1 MASPELLNF
10 SQLCMPIPGDNPAGK
25 SLREDFS
32 AKSSYQAIKDAQK
45 AARDAERAAIR
56 EEGASDLYARLAAC
70 RTGWKPVLEL
80 ADQITSEE
88 SKDLQV
94 VSWWIEA
101 LLRIHSF
108 AGLRD
113 GFRLARELI
122 EAYWDQIYPLPD
134 DEGIETR
141 VGPLAGLNGVESDGV
156 LINPL
161 LNLPI
166 TAAGSQRAMSLIDF
180 QQAGDLERIQDPSRR
195 AQRVQ
200 DGAITLEAF
209 QKAVA
214 ETPTEFF
221 TVLLEDITECAAEFD
236 KLTIAL
242 DDKCGEI
249 QAPPSSNIRN
259 ALTSVREQVEQYV
272 QSRGLLVGQTAAGS
286 SAAGSSVGQTASAN
300 GHTGPIGS
308 RDDAFRALMQ
318 VADFF
323 RRTEPQ
329 SPIPYMLDQAVRWGK
344 MPLAELL
351 KEMLSESVP
360 DSLRLVGIRPPESN
374 E

>member
-10 SQLCMPIPGDNPAGK
+10 SQFCTPIPGDNPAGK
-25 SLREDFS
+25 SAREDFS
-32 AKSSYQAIKDAQK
+32 PKSSYQAIKDAQK
-45 AARDAERAAIR
+45 AARDAERAAVR
-56 EEGASDLYARLAAC
+56 EEGAEDLYARLAAC
-70 RTGWKPVLEL
+70 RSAWKPVAEL
-80 ADQITSEE
+80 ADKITANE
-88 SKDLQV
+88 SKDLQI

-101 LLRIHSF
+101 LLRIHGF

-122 EAYWDQIYPLPD
+122 EVYWDLLYPLPD
-134 DEGIETR
+134 DEGVATR
-141 VGPLAGLNGVESDGV
+141 VGPLAGLNGIESDGV
-156 LINPL
+156 LVNPL

-166 TAAGSQRAMSLIDF
+166 TAAGSQRAMSRIDF
-180 QQAGDLERIQDPSRR
+180 EQAGDLEKIQDPSRR

-200 DGAITLEAF
+200 DGAITLAAF
-209 QKAVA
+209 QMAVT

-221 TVLLEDITECAAEFD
+221 TGLLEDVTACAAEFD
-236 KLTIAL
+236 KLTIAM
-242 DDKCGEI
+242 DEKCGASD
-249 QAPPSSNIRN
+249 APPSSNIRN
-259 ALTSVREQVEQYV
+259 ALTTVREQVEQFV
-272 QSRGLLVGQTAAGS
+272 QSRGALAGEPGASRAGTAA
-286 SAAGSSVGQTASAN
+286 AGGHAVSAN
-300 GHTGPIGS
+300 GHGPIGT
-308 RDDAFRALMQ
+308 REDAFRTLMQ

-351 KEMLSESVP
+351 KEMLSESIP
-360 DSLRLVGIRPPESN
+360 DALRLVGIRPPETN

>member
-1 MASPELLNF
+1 MPSPELLNF
-10 SQLCMPIPGDNPAGK
+10 SQLCTPIPGDNPAGK

-32 AKSSYQAIKDAQK
+32 AKSSYQTIKDAQK
-45 AARDAERAAIR
+45 AARDAERAAVR
-56 EEGASDLYARLAAC
+56 EEGAGDLYARLAAC
-70 RTGWKPVLEL
+70 RAGWKPVLQL
-80 ADQITSEE
+80 AEKITTYE
-88 SKDLQV
+88 SKDLQI

-101 LLRIHSF
+101 LLRIHGF

-122 EAYWDQIYPLPD
+122 EAFWDQLYPLPD
-134 DEGIETR
+134 DEGIATR
-141 VGPLAGLNGVESDGV
+141 VGPLAGLNGIESDGV
-156 LINPL
+156 LVNPL

-195 AQRVQ
+195 SQRVQ
-200 DGAITLEAF
+200 DGAITLDAF

-214 ETPTEFF
+214 ETPTKFF
-221 TVLLEDITECAAEFD
+221 TGLLEDVNACAAEFD
-236 KLTIAL
+236 KLTAVL
-242 DDKCGEI
+242 DEKCGESD
-249 QAPPSSNIRN
+249 APPSSNIRN
-259 ALTSVREQVEQYV
+259 ALTSVREQVEQFV
-272 QSRGLLVGQTAAGS
+272 HSRGALAGEPGAGAVAVAADGH
-286 SAAGSSVGQTASAN
+286 AASAN
-300 GHTGPIGS
+300 GQGPIGT
-308 RDDAFRALMQ
+308 RDDAFRALKQ

-351 KEMLSESVP
+351 KEMLSESIP
-360 DSLRLVGIRPPESN
+360 DSLRLVGIRPPEPK

>member
-10 SQLCMPIPGDNPAGK
+10 SQLCTPIPGDNPAGK

-56 EEGASDLYARLAAC
+56 EEGTGELYARLAAC
-70 RTGWKPVLEL
+70 RAGWKPVMEL
-80 ADQITSEE
+80 ADRITTDE

-101 LLRIHSF
+101 LLRIHGF

-113 GFRLARELI
+113 GFRLARELV
-122 EAYWDQIYPLPD
+122 EAFWEQLYPLPD
-134 DEGIETR
+134 DEGIATR
-141 VGPLAGLNGVESDGV
+141 VGPFAGLNGVESDGV
-156 LINPL
+156 LVNPL

-180 QQAGDLERIQDPSRR
+180 QQASDLERIQDSSRR

-209 QKAVA
+209 QKAVT

-221 TVLLEDITECAAEFD
+221 AELFEDITACADEFD
-236 KLTIAL
+236 KLTVAF

-259 ALTSVREQVEQYV
+259 ALSSVREQVQ
-272 QSRGLLVGQTAAGS
+272 QFLGSRGALAGEPAASGVGGTTGGHAVS
-286 SAAGSSVGQTASAN
+286 SN
-300 GHTGPIGS
+300 GHGPIAS
-308 RDDAFRALMQ
+308 RDDAFRSLMQ

-360 DSLRLVGIRPPESN
+360 DSLRLVGIRPPETN

>member
-10 SQLCMPIPGDNPAGK
+10 SRLCTPIPGDNPAGE

-32 AKSSYQAIKDAQK
+32 LKSSYQAVKDAQK
-45 AARDAERAAIR
+45 AARDAERAAVR
-56 EEGASDLYARLAAC
+56 EEGAGDLQARLASC
-70 RTGWKPVLEL
+70 RTAWKPVLEL
-80 ADQITSEE
+80 ADAITAEE
-88 SKDLQV
+88 SKDLQI
-94 VSWWIEA
+94 VSWWIEG
-101 LLRIHSF
+101 LLRIHGF

-122 EAYWDQIYPLPD
+122 EAFWDQLYPLPD
-134 DEGIETR
+134 EEGIATR

-156 LINPL
+156 LVNPL

-166 TAAGSQRAMSLIDF
+166 TAAGSHRAMSLVDF
-180 QQAGDLERIQDPSRR
+180 QQANDLERLQDASRR

-200 DGAITLEAF
+200 DGAITLDDF
-209 QKAVA
+209 QKAVL
-214 ETPTEFF
+214 ETNTEFF
-221 TVLLEDITECAAEFD
+221 TELLEDVTACADEFD
-236 KLTIAL
+236 KLTMAL
-242 DDKCGEI
+242 DDKCGDS
-249 QAPPSSNIRN
+249 APPSSNIRN
-259 ALTSVREQVEQYV
+259 ALASVREQVEQFV
-272 QSRGLLVGQTAAGS
+272 RSRGGVTSGDSTAVGGATGHSVS
-286 SAAGSSVGQTASAN
+286 SN
-300 GHTGPIGS
+300 GHGPIGS
-308 RDDAFRALMQ
+308 REDAFRSLMQ

>member
-1 MASPELLNF
+1 MASPELLNL
-10 SQLCMPIPGDNPAGK
+10 SQLCMPIDGDNPAGK

-32 AKSSYQAIKDAQK
+32 LKSSYQAIKDAQK
-45 AARDAERAAIR
+45 AARDAERAALR
-56 EEGASDLYARLAAC
+56 EEGAGDVLARLATC
-70 RTGWKPVLEL
+70 RTAWKPVMEL
-80 ADQITSEE
+80 ADRITADE
-88 SKDLQV
+88 SKDLQI

-101 LLRIHSF
+101 LLRLHGF

-113 GFRLARELI
+113 GFRLVRELT
-122 EAYWDQIYPLPD
+122 EAFWDQLYPLPD
-134 DEGIETR
+134 EEGMATR

-166 TAAGSQRAMSLIDF
+166 TAAGSLRAMSVVDF
-180 QQAGDLERIQDPSRR
+180 QQANDLERLQDASRR

-200 DGAITLEAF
+200 DGAITLADF
-209 QKAVA
+209 QKAVT
-214 ETPTEFF
+214 ETSTEFF
-221 TVLLEDITECAAEFD
+221 TELLDDVAACADEFD
-236 KLTIAL
+236 KLTVVM
-242 DDKCGEI
+242 DEKCGES
-249 QAPPSSNIRN
+249 APPSSNIRN
-259 ALTSVREQVEQYV
+259 ALTSVREQVEQFLR
-272 QSRGLLVGQTAAGS
+272 SRGGVTSGESAASGMAGAAAGHAVS
-286 SAAGSSVGQTASAN
+286 IN
-300 GHTGPIGS
+300 GHGPIAS
-308 RDDAFRALMQ
+308 REDAFRSLMQ